1 MAVIRPASPADAN
14 RIAEIFVTNY
24 RVNFYPIFR
33 KDAYYFSELNVAD
46 TAAEYAAGSDAL
58 THTFVYDDDGI
69 IKAFLRIHGDELRK
83 LFVEPAFQSC
93 GIGEKLLTFA
103 VKECGCTWLWVLH
116 YNIRGIVFYER
127 HGFRFTGETLLE
139 DGWIP
144 LLKLALP

>member
-24 RVNFYPIFR
+24 RMNFYPIFR
-33 KDAYYFSELNVAD
+33 NDAYYFSELNVAD

-58 THTFVYDDDGI
+58 AHAFVYDDGGI
-69 IKAFLRIHGDELRK
+69 IRGFARIHGDELRK

-93 GIGEKLLTFA
+93 GIGAELLTFA
-103 VKECGCTWLWVLH
+103 AEQCGCTWLWALQ
-116 YNIRGIVFYER
+116 YNTRGIAFYER
-127 HGFRFTGETLLE
+127 HGFRLNGETLLE

-144 LLKLALP
+144 LVKMVKK